1 MATLKNLVDETTIIK
16 NEIVECR
23 DTLKQILIAKKIEGL
38 ENENRLSALID
49 KVNLFD
55 DYIQPTLYLYNA
67 GDECIGVTG
76 GWVLDTI
83 ATSSYGKIQLEKNET
98 YMRLITPS
106 GNTSGTTSK
115 GLIATSNYI
124 NVTNYNK
131 LKLEVLANINGT
143 QAHGRLIFGVKN
155 SSDTT
160 LTKKEYKSYANE
172 RTTEILDLSTITG
185 NVAVQVYLDADGTA
199 SNPKH
204 YIEIYKIW
212 LEK

>member
-1 MATLKNLVDETTIIK
+1 MK
-16 NEIVECR
+16 
-23 DTLKQILIAKKIEGL
+23 
-38 ENENRLSALID
+38 
-49 KVNLFD
+49 
-55 DYIQPTLYLYNA
+55 
-67 GDECIGVTG
+67 
-76 GWVLDTI
+76 
-83 ATSSYGKIQLEKNET
+83 
-98 YMRLITPS
+98 LITPS

-115 GLIATSNYI
+115 GLVITSNYI

-143 QAHGRLIFGVKN
+143 QAHGRLIFDVKN
-155 SSDTT
+155 SSGTT
-160 LTKKEYKSYANE
+160 LTKNEYKSYTNE

-185 NVAVQVYLDADGTA
+185 NVTVQVYLDADGTS